1 MALRSTNPHA
11 QPDRALLQAL
21 ADPVRG
27 RPKYAQLRAAL
38 ARVIDAGGWSK
49 GEALPAELDLVEL
62 TGLSLGT
69 VQRAVRALVDEGRV
83 LRIKGRGTF
92 VAEGRRGLAQPF
104 LHLRFV
110 ATDGHGVLPVY
121 PRVLGRGR
129 PRENGPWSD
138 FLRSPPSDLVCVERV
153 FDIGGEF
160 RCYSRFYIDARKYK
174 AFARLSLA
182 QLSAVNYKLLLAREY
197 NLPPIAYEQTIAL
210 GALPG
215 DVCRAIGSRTSVVGA
230 VLRVRASAGRG
241 APLYYHE
248 IFVPPSRRELR
259 LPEIVLPTGR

>member
-1 MALRSTNPHA
+1 MTQRSA
-11 QPDRALLQAL
+11 ARRARPDRDLLHAL
-21 ADPVRG
+21 ANPGRG
-27 RPKYAQLRAAL
+27 GPKYAQLRAAL
-38 ARVIDAGGWSK
+38 ARVIDGGGWAK
-49 GEALPAELDLVEL
+49 GELLPAELDLVRL

-83 LRIKGRGTF
+83 VRIKGRGTF

-110 ATDGHGVLPVY
+110 GPDGQGVLPVY
-121 PRVLGRGR
+121 PRVLRRGP
-129 PRENGPWSD
+129 PREEGPWSD
-138 FLRSPPSDLVCVERV
+138 FLRSPPADVVCVERV

-160 RCYSRFYIDARKYK
+160 RCFSRFYIDARRYE

-197 NLPPIAYEQTIAL
+197 NLPPIAYEQTVVL
-210 GALPG
+210 GPLPG
-215 DVCRAIGSRTSVVGA
+215 DVCRAIGSRAGKSGA
-230 VLRVRASAGRG
+230 VLRVQASAGRDH
-241 APLYYHE
+241 PLYYHE
-248 IFVPPSRRELR
+248 IFVPPSKRELR